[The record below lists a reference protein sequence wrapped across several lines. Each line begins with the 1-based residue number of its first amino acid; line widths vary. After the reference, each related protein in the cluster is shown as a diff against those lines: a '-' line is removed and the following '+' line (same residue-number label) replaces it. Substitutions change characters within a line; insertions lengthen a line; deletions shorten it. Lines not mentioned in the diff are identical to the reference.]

1 METKTVKLYSL
12 DYSNVKTYLI
22 AALFIAGNM
31 ALPQLFHLIP
41 QGGITWLPIY
51 FFTLIGAYKF
61 GWKVGLLTAVLSP
74 IANSLLFGMPLPAV
88 LPAILLKSVLLAI
101 ARRLGSTPFQPHF
114 PPYLIGCC
122 TVLSDSRYFRR
133 MGHGWQLL
141 PSCTGFP
148 HRPAGNGNADSRRIC
163 IDQIQCISVMPQIR
177 LIV

>member
-101 ARRLGSTPFQPHF
+101 AAGWAAHRFNRISLPILLAVVLFYQIAGTLVGAMVGSFFQAVQDFRIGLPGMAMQIVGG
-114 PPYLIGCC
+114 YVLI
-122 TVLSDSRYFRR
+122 RYSAS
-133 MGHGWQLL
+133 L
-141 PSCTGFP
+141 
-148 HRPAGNGNADSRRIC
+148 
-163 IDQIQCISVMPQIR
+163 
-177 LIV
+177 